1 MAIKVSLKCPTTF
14 RRITLP
20 ARGHDCKHIQVN
32 ANSCLLSDSVLS
44 LTLGQWKYPKEYSKT
59 LAFVFYSF
67 SVLTWNPTW
76 HSAVKEEVGDVRFVG
91 KFWIIM
97 QTWETEG
104 CFGNLN
110 VLKLLLY
117 LKCIWKIATT
127 RELILAFFSF
137 IGTPFTE
144 ILMPAICWTKLSII
158 YFLMNLFLF
167 LSFCSKGALLEGLE
181 VDQFMWGILT
191 ASRWLLLAWFSN
203 RTVNRTGTSVDD
215 CARKSN
221 NWIDQWH
228 SGKLG
233 TEVEFSPFQALTRR
247 QMTFP
252 SCC

>member
-1 MAIKVSLKCPTTF
+1 MGNWRVFWQFKCLKIVIVFKVYMK
-14 RRITLP
+14 
-20 ARGHDCKHIQVN
+20 
-32 ANSCLLSDSVLS
+32 NSNN
-44 LTLGQWKYPKEYSKT
+44 K
-59 LAFVFYSF
+59 
-67 SVLTWNPTW
+67 
-76 HSAVKEEVGDVRFVG
+76 R
-91 KFWIIM
+91 
-97 QTWETEG
+97 
-104 CFGNLN
+104 
-110 VLKLLLY
+110 
-117 LKCIWKIATT
+117 
-127 RELILAFFSF
+127 AFFSF

-191 ASRWLLLAWFSN
+191 ASRWLLLGWFGWFSN

-233 TEVEFSPFQALTRR
+233 TKVEFSPFQALTRR